1 MKIVNSVKG
10 MHDLLP
16 KDSIIWQQVEY
27 VIKNTLLNYG
37 YREIRFPIVEKTKL
51 FNRAIGYNNLVI
63 NKEMYNF
70 YDRNGCSLSLRP
82 EGTASC
88 IRAIIE
94 HGLLYNKQRLW
105 YHGPMF
111 RYEKPQMGRFRQF
124 HQIGIEV
131 FGYSDVCID
140 IELILLISRI
150 WKLLGLSKYLSL
162 EINSLG
168 CLKTRKRYYKEL
180 ITFFQKNKLLNNI
193 HNSIINNPMRLL
205 EKYKTLS
212 ILKQAPLITNYLDN
226 ESHNRFLNLQ
236 KSLNNM
242 NISYNINPYLVR
254 GLDYYNDT
262 VFEWTTSNL
271 GSQNTICGGG
281 RYDLLVSNFNYNHS
295 IPAIGCA
302 IGLERLIILINKNNI
317 LSKDKFL
324 IDVFLVNVNNKLKN
338 SIISLSE
345 YLRDSIPSL
354 KLVVD
359 FYCNKISKYRKQAY
373 QLKTKILII
382 MGDNALLSD
391 QLILENLV
399 INKKEIIKKSY
410 ILSKLLLILFNNN

>member
-1 MKIVNSVKG
+1 MKSINSVKG

-16 KDSIIWQQVEY
+16 KDIIVWQYIEHI
-27 VIKNTLLNYG
+27 IKDTLLKYG
-37 YREIRFPIVEKTKL
+37 YKEIRFPIVEKTKL
-51 FNRAIGYNNLVI
+51 FNRTIGHDSLIV

-82 EGTASC
+82 EGTTSC
-88 IRAIIE
+88 VRAIIE

-105 YHGPMF
+105 YYGPMF
-111 RYEKPQMGRFRQF
+111 RYEKPQMGRLRQF

-131 FGYSDVCID
+131 FGYADTYID

-180 ITFFQKNKLLNNI
+180 ITFFQKNKLLKNTNN
-193 HNSIINNPMRLL
+193 NIINNPMRLL

-212 ILKQAPLITNYLDN
+212 ILKKVPLITNYLDN
-226 ESHNRFLNLQ
+226 KSYNRFLNLQ
-236 KSLNNM
+236 KYLNNM
-242 NISYNINPYLVR
+242 NIPYNINPYLVR

-262 VFEWTTSNL
+262 IFEWTTSSL
-271 GSQNTICGGG
+271 GTQNAICGGG
-281 RYDLLVSNFNYNHS
+281 RYDLLVNSFNCNHS

-302 IGLERLIILINKNNI
+302 IGLERLIILINKNNV
-317 LSKDKFL
+317 LLNNKFL
-324 IDVFLVNVNNKLKN
+324 IDVFLVNIDNKLKGVA
-338 SIISLSE
+338 ISLSE

-354 KLVVD
+354 KLVVN

-373 QLKTKILII
+373 QLKAKTLII
-382 MGDNALLSD
+382 IGDNMLLSN

-399 INKKEIIKKSY
+399 NNKKEIIKKSN

>member
-1 MKIVNSVKG
+1 MKSINSVKG

-16 KDSIIWQQVEY
+16 KDVIVWQYIEHII
-27 VIKNTLLNYG
+27 KDTLLKYG
-37 YREIRFPIVEKTKL
+37 YKEIRFPIVEKTKL
-51 FNRAIGYNNLVI
+51 FNRAIGHNSLIV

-82 EGTASC
+82 EGTTSC
-88 IRAIIE
+88 VRAIIE

-105 YHGPMF
+105 YYGPMF
-111 RYEKPQMGRFRQF
+111 RYEKPQMGRLRQF

-131 FGYSDVCID
+131 FGYADTYID

-162 EINSLG
+162 EINSIG
-168 CLKTRKRYYKEL
+168 CLKTRKLYYKEL
-180 ITFFQKNKLLNNI
+180 ITFFQNNKLLKNTNN
-193 HNSIINNPMRLL
+193 NIINNPMRLL

-212 ILKQAPLITNYLDN
+212 TLKKVPLITNYLDN
-226 ESHNRFLNLQ
+226 KSYNRFLNLQ
-236 KSLNNM
+236 KYLNNM
-242 NISYNINPYLVR
+242 NVSYNINPYLVR

-262 VFEWTTSNL
+262 IFEWTTSNL
-271 GSQNTICGGG
+271 GAQNAICGGG
-281 RYDLLVSNFNYNHS
+281 RYDLLVNSFNCNHS

-317 LSKDKFL
+317 LLNNKFL
-324 IDVFLVNVNNKLKN
+324 IDVFLVNVDNKLK
-338 SIISLSE
+338 SLTVSLSE

-373 QLKTKILII
+373 QLKAKTLII
-382 MGDNALLSD
+382 IGDNMLLSD

-399 INKKEIIKKSY
+399 NNKKEIIKKSN
-410 ILSKLLLILFNNN
+410 ILSKLLLILFDNN